1 MKVTWLVCWIVSV
14 LMRPYFLDAAPRER
28 NFNDWQETHSPW
40 GRMLAMMS
48 EVRSIQCQRGFYN
61 ISDAVIDS
69 AFHCANLKH
78 PKKSRMHFRDELVD
92 WEGESPMLC
101 FKTCVM
107 RESGA
112 MNDDNTGI
120 DKERAH
126 RMFFA
131 GMRKPGGHMSVDV
144 MTEELVECD
153 QKYVHCVDFNDSC
166 PLWARGDCNSPLM
179 EFYCAKSCGKCDKCQ
194 EEPGVDKKCD
204 VWAKRGECER
214 RPEYMQTRCRIS
226 CGLCRPS

>member
-153 QKYVHCVDFNDSC
+153 QKYPTEFPRHYRNCTNTENIFRCYGEVLHECDRMGEMNVSGDVND
-166 PLWARGDCNSPLM
+166 N
-179 EFYCAKSCGKCDKCQ
+179 
-194 EEPGVDKKCD
+194 
-204 VWAKRGECER
+204 
-214 RPEYMQTRCRIS
+214 IS
-226 CGLCRPS
+226 NDYE